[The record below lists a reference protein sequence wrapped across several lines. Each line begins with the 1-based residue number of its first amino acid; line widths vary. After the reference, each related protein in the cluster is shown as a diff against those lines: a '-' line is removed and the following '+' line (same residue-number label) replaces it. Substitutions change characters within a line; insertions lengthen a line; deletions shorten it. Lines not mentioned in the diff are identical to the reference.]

1 MSSLRKRLK
10 AKIIRQVLQH
20 FGTQEQLHAFD
31 HAAELARW
39 REVEPFIEQLL
50 ALESDER
57 HKILSMDFGLY
68 TVGTQN
74 AQTRDAWVAKVIAEL
89 PAGWRIL
96 DAGAGEC
103 QYKKHCGHL
112 RYVAQDVA
120 IYDGAGNI
128 GLQNPGWSFQQID
141 IVCDIISIPEPDGAF
156 DAILCTEV
164 FEHLPDPVQ
173 ALNELARL
181 LRPGGMLITTAPF
194 WSMTHQAPFHF
205 ATGFNRYFYEHHYER
220 LGLDIVEMTPNGNF
234 FECIGQEV
242 RRVREMAARFAQDTP
257 TPLEIYATQIVLAMA
272 QRMSARDM
280 GSTEMWHY
288 GYQVR
293 AVKCAPG

>member
-10 AKIIRQVLQH
+10 AKIIRQVLRN
-20 FGTQEQLHAFD
+20 FGTQEELHAFD
-31 HAAELARW
+31 HAAELAHW
-39 REVEPFIEQLL
+39 REVEPLIKQLL

-57 HKILSMDFGLY
+57 HKILSMDLGLY

-120 IYDGAGNI
+120 VYDGVGNI

-242 RRVREMAARFAQDTP
+242 RRVREMAARFSQDTP
-257 TPLEIYATQIVLAMA
+257 TPLEVYATQIVLAMA

-280 GSTEMWHY
+280 GSTEMLHY
-288 GYQVR
+288 DYQVR
-293 AVKCAPG
+293 ARKRAPG